1 MNFPKCCSFFSIHLQ
16 PLNIMKTNIFVDKE
30 GGKIREFRIVKF
42 HSWELTWCN
51 DFLQMLSF
59 KSWFQIESLSP
70 LPLVPTRTFRNT
82 FPPWKR
88 KHIYC
93 EGFWPS
99 TRPWLKI
106 QQKQIWRKTWTSLKS
121 GNPPQTGS
129 LRSNSPPTPPS
140 ISWSHHGTRPF
151 DCTTSTRTPW
161 GFSTSKPTFMFD
173 AVLYTCLA

>member
-1 MNFPKCCSFFSIHLQ
+1 
-16 PLNIMKTNIFVDKE
+16 
-30 GGKIREFRIVKF
+30 
-42 HSWELTWCN
+42 
-51 DFLQMLSF
+51 MLSF

-161 GFSTSKPTFMFD
+161 GFSTSKRTFMFD
-173 AVLYTCLA
+173 AVLYTCVASELWDACFFRLAQSVGRSGCNFLDVLGRSLLHCPCSKA